1 MAYDNSSRAA
11 AARATRT
18 KVLAAA
24 RDAFLTTGYAATT
37 IRAVAE
43 AAGVSQETVYKRFGS
58 KARLLK
64 DVYDVAMAGDDEP
77 IPVGDRAEA
86 MALREAR
93 TPAEAAAAYGR
104 LARALTERAGPVMR
118 LVLSARGG
126 DPDLDAFV
134 ATVDAERLTGATFAV
149 RDWAGRGWL
158 APGLDVE
165 RARDQLWTLNSPA
178 VWLLLGERGW
188 SGEDYEAWLAG
199 ALRALLL
206 RAG

>member
-24 RDAFLTTGYAATT
+24 RDAFLTTGYAGTT
-37 IRAVAE
+37 IRTVAE
-43 AAGVSQETVYKRFGS
+43 AAGVSQETVYKRFGN

-64 DVYDVAMAGDDEP
+64 DVYDVAMAGDEEP
-77 IPVGDRAEA
+77 VPVADRPEA
-86 MALREAR
+86 RALRDAR
-93 TPAEAAAAYGR
+93 TPDEAATAYGR

-118 LVLSARGG
+118 IVLSARGS
-126 DPDLDAFV
+126 DPDLEAFV

-149 RDWAGRGWL
+149 RGWAEQGWL
-158 APGLDVE
+158 RSGLSVE
-165 RARDQLWTLNSPA
+165 RARDQLWTLNAPA
-178 VWLLLGERGW
+178 VWLLLVERGW

-206 RAG
+206 RDG